1 MQNKPYF
8 SVVLPNY
15 NHGKFLKQAIDSVL
29 NQSYNNWELLII
41 DNHSSDNSD
50 KIISSYDDPR
60 IKSFKIKNDGVIAK
74 SRNYGIKNSKADWIA
89 FLDSDD
95 IWYENKLSTLIN
107 LTYKGFDIICSNEY
121 QNKIYESKKTPNYY
135 NLETKKFY
143 DELLIFGNK
152 LSTSSTI
159 VSNSFLKKK
168 KLLFNESKDLITVED
183 YDLWLNIA
191 LKNGNFGFCEDF
203 LGEYRIHGKNLSE
216 NFDYHFKNLK
226 NLTMLHVFE
235 IQNFSNS
242 QDLWEIIEPRLK
254 IIRISYYLRKNIYR
268 GLSLLVREMFSLK
281 ASKSISLLKF
291 LIKKLF
297 RR

>member
-1 MQNKPYF
+1 M
-8 SVVLPNY
+8 
-15 NHGKFLKQAIDSVL
+15 
-29 NQSYNNWELLII
+29 II
-41 DNHSSDNSD
+41 DNPSSDNSD

-95 IWYENKLSTLIN
+95 IWYEKQLSTLIN
-107 LTYKGFDIICSNEY
+107 LTDQGFDIICSNEY

-135 NLETKKFY
+135 NLKTKKFY
-143 DELLIFGNK
+143 NELLIFGNK

-159 VSNSFLKKK
+159 VSSTFLKKK

-203 LGEYRIHGKNLSE
+203 LGEYRIHGKTYL
-216 NFDYHFKNLK
+216 KTLIIILKTLK
-226 NLTMLHVFE
+226 NLIKLHVFE

-242 QDLWEIIEPRLK
+242 QELWEIIEPRLK
-254 IIRISYYLRKNIYR
+254 YY
-268 GLSLLVREMFSLK
+268 
-281 ASKSISLLKF
+281 
-291 LIKKLF
+291 
-297 RR
+297 